1 MQAVVDILKLAVRP
15 TSVTFF
21 IGLLG
26 VGVALAFVR
35 RTARLARWYF
45 VAVFLSLWML
55 TAPACAER
63 LVAWRAGAIP
73 TLATAADARGA
84 AVVVVLGAGNMT
96 FQARGLTLSEITWN
110 GVFRVLEGAR
120 LYRLLDKPTIVVSGG
135 VTGRDAGARPEA
147 EAMRDAMLE
156 LGVPPDHIVLET
168 ESKNTREEAIIIARM
183 LAGRASQ
190 RIVLVT
196 SPTHMPRSLAVF
208 RAAGLDPIPS
218 AAAYKSDHS
227 LERLRWLPSDAGL
240 VLLDSVVYDTAATWY
255 YKARGWIPR

>member
-1 MQAVVDILKLAVRP
+1 
-15 TSVTFF
+15 
-21 IGLLG
+21 
-26 VGVALAFVR
+26 
-35 RTARLARWYF
+35 
-45 VAVFLSLWML
+45 
-55 TAPACAER
+55 
-63 LVAWRAGAIP
+63 
-73 TLATAADARGA
+73 
-84 AVVVVLGAGNMT
+84 
-96 FQARGLTLSEITWN
+96 
-110 GVFRVLEGAR
+110 
-120 LYRLLDKPTIVVSGG
+120 
-135 VTGRDAGARPEA
+135 
-147 EAMRDAMLE
+147 MRDAMLE